1 MSTPPSAGWF
11 DDPDQPDQL
20 RYFDGVIWTAHTT
33 ARSRFD
39 GQPAVQDNPASS
51 TGPAQ
56 QTAPAPVG
64 GGSLGGSVHLTLAP
78 LITRLVAYI
87 VDRIIVGLLTAVTGF
102 WLILR
107 AFDPLR
113 DELEKASAA
122 GDIAAILT
130 LTDRADRSYLLAYL
144 GFSLILALAYNV
156 FFLVRKAATPGK
168 LLLGL
173 RVQSVGR
180 LGPLSMD
187 TAMRRAGF
195 EAVLSAMSQ
204 APVIG
209 LIGLFLAV
217 ADSVWP
223 IMDPRRQALHD
234 KVAGTVVVLAP
245 PKQPTGRL

>member
-33 ARSRFD
+33 ARSRFG
-39 GQPAVQDNPASS
+39 GQPAVQDNLASS

-56 QTAPAPVG
+56 QTAPGPVG

-130 LTDRADRSYLLAYL
+130 LTDRADRSYWSARRPPRANSCWAC
-144 GFSLILALAYNV
+144 GC
-156 FFLVRKAATPGK
+156 KAWVAWGHSRWIPRCGEPASK
-168 LLLGL
+168 
-173 RVQSVGR
+173 
-180 LGPLSMD
+180 PCF
-187 TAMRRAGF
+187 RR
-195 EAVLSAMSQ
+195 
-204 APVIG
+204 
-209 LIGLFLAV
+209 
-217 ADSVWP
+217 
-223 IMDPRRQALHD
+223 
-234 KVAGTVVVLAP
+234 
-245 PKQPTGRL
+245 